1 MTLEE
6 LLKEGGEE
14 LLKAGTP
21 DAALDA
27 RFLLLAAFDLSLAS
41 FLGAKGREI
50 SGEPESVKAMEVFRD
65 MIRRRAMR
73 EPLQQILGVQEFM
86 GLEFAVNSHVLVP
99 RQDTE
104 TLVELVLSENRD
116 RDQAVLDMCT
126 GSGCIGI
133 SLARMGGYRR
143 VTLSDLS
150 GEALKVAG
158 ENARRLLGG
167 YEGEFSLARGDMFG
181 AVKPGETFDILV
193 SNPPYIPSGVIGGL
207 EPEVRDYEPRMA
219 LDGDGDGLKFY
230 RILAN
235 ESGAF
240 LRKGGR
246 IYMEIGWDQGPAVE
260 ELFRAAGFEHIR
272 RVRDLAGNERVVC
285 ASWP

>member
-1 MTLEE
+1 MEE
-6 LLKEGGEE
+6 LLKEGQER
-14 LLKAGTP
+14 LLKAGAP

-41 FLGAKGREI
+41 FLGAKGREL
-50 SGEPESVKAMEVFRD
+50 SGEPESIRAKEAFRD

-86 GLEFAVNSHVLVP
+86 GLEFAVNRHVLVP

-116 RDQAVLDMCT
+116 RDKEVLDMCT

-133 SLARMGGYRR
+133 SLARLGGYRK
-143 VTLSDLS
+143 VTLSDRS
-150 GEALKVAG
+150 GEALKVAA
-158 ENARRLLGG
+158 ENAKRLLGG
-167 YEGEFSLARGDMFG
+167 YDGELSLLQGDMFG
-181 AVKPGETFDILV
+181 AIKPGDAFDILV

-219 LDGDGDGLKFY
+219 LDGDSDGLKFY
-230 RILAN
+230 RILA
-235 ESGAF
+235 EQGRAF

-246 IYMEIGWDQGPAVE
+246 VYLETGWDQGPAVE
-260 ELFRAAGFEHIR
+260 ALFRAAGFEDIR